1 MKRSIMFGV
10 LFLTA
15 LAVAAS
21 AQSTGGQTPSQS
33 GSSDQVTVTG
43 CLRRGDAGSTGAG
56 ATGAAG
62 SGGSL
67 VDFESCRAVASAK
80 NLVTA
85 SATVA
90 SPA

>member
-43 CLRRGDAGSTGAG
+43 CLQRGDAAG
-56 ATGAAG
+56 AQEHRERVLPARAPQEQLEVEGRAAV
-62 SGGSL
+62 S
-67 VDFESCRAVASAK
+67 F
-80 NLVTA
+80 
-85 SATVA
+85 
-90 SPA
+90 